1 MSVTNTIMSFVVD
14 AHSYARM
21 QSQDYSGVDDS
32 MQYAAFL
39 DWNLKCINALSEEE
53 RNWVLTLTQMI
64 TKHKI
69 NMLDLEPCVSWSAS
83 NIYYDMD
90 KKLCIVHP
98 R

>member
-1 MSVTNTIMSFVVD
+1 MSFVVD

>member
-1 MSVTNTIMSFVVD
+1 MSFVVD

-32 MQYAAFL
+32 MQYAVFL
-39 DWNLKCINALSEEE
+39 DWNFKCINSLTEDE
-53 RNWVLTLTQMI
+53 RNWVLKLTQMI
-64 TKHKI
+64 KGEKL
-69 NMLDLEPCVSWSAS
+69 NMLDLESCVSFNAS
-83 NIYYDMD
+83 KIYYDVN